1 VPPSIEK
8 ALLLEAL
15 SGATRSELV
24 LAAKAESIR
33 VTFGEV
39 RRTMEALERDGAL
52 THERGWWTTT
62 DLGRERLQEL
72 EPQDSDADSRSRR

>member
-15 SGATRSELV
+15 SGATRSEMV

-39 RRTMEALERDGAL
+39 RRRMEALEREGAL
-52 THERGWWTTT
+52 AHREGWWTTT
-62 DLGRERLQEL
+62 DSGRARLQEL
-72 EPQDSDADSRSRR
+72 ESQDSDAGSRSRR

>member
-15 SGATRSELV
+15 SGASRSEMV

-39 RRTMEALERDGAL
+39 RRRMEALEREGAL
-52 THERGWWTTT
+52 TERDGWWTTT
-62 DLGRERLQEL
+62 DTGRRRLQEL
-72 EPQDSDADSRSRR
+72 ESQESDADSRSRR